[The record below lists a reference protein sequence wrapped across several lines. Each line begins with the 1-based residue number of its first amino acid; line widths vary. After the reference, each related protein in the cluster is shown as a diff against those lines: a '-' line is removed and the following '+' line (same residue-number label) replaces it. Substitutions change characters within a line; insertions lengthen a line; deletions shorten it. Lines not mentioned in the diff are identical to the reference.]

1 MEDPEEKETQKLTSD
16 DKEENRAMSGV
27 FPDINPN
34 AVGGANIVG
43 CGGGST
49 AMSLHSGE
57 CIDIDWTD
65 QKL

>member
-1 MEDPEEKETQKLTSD
+1 MEDVEGKGTQKLTSN

-27 FPDINPN
+27 FPDIHPN
-34 AVGGANIVG
+34 AVGGQILWGAEEG
-43 CGGGST
+43 PQQCRY
-49 AMSLHSGE
+49 HSGE